1 MQKILTTNNVWS
13 FELFDYVAIYEND
26 QLLTYTYTKPLSTKQ
41 IIDSSYNIY
50 TRIKDNEN
58 YALVIPPSGDD
69 KTVYTTLRIQ
79 VDFGGNDS
87 LFIIGATSEKYFSEK
102 FKSLTSYDGSVAYLV
117 SKKGTIFSSNDVEQ
131 LGKKVPADVK
141 QAMGKSGRST
151 VHLHHMDY
159 VMMERKVNKE
169 FRFVYLLPKSE
180 IVKQTLS
187 GMRTFIGV
195 SLLIAVALIFVATVL
210 ILHMTEFIKDFIRA
224 MGRVR
229 DRDYDTK
236 MEKYGNQTLDE
247 LVDTFNLMTGEISYL
262 IRTTY
267 ESQIL
272 LNEMEIKSLQHQ
284 MNPHFLFNI
293 LLTIQIRAKMSGD
306 ETLYRM
312 ISSLSSLL
320 RAGIYKDKRALISVG
335 EELKYVEYYLW
346 LQKERFEDRLTYSI
360 NVSDDSILE
369 CEIPRLVIEPMV
381 ENAVVHGVENT
392 SDHATICVT
401 LEYEEDTVLIHVID
415 NGVGFDTSAF
425 ETEGE
430 RVGTDGTIKREKM
443 GLSNVD
449 QRIKLMYGESYGLTI
464 HSKQN
469 EGTDIAIRIPRKKL
483 EITDDSSNDS
493 R

>member
-1 MQKILTTNNVWS
+1 
-13 FELFDYVAIYEND
+13 
-26 QLLTYTYTKPLSTKQ
+26 
-41 IIDSSYNIY
+41 
-50 TRIKDNEN
+50 
-58 YALVIPPSGDD
+58 
-69 KTVYTTLRIQ
+69 
-79 VDFGGNDS
+79 
-87 LFIIGATSEKYFSEK
+87 
-102 FKSLTSYDGSVAYLV
+102 
-117 SKKGTIFSSNDVEQ
+117 
-131 LGKKVPADVK
+131 
-141 QAMGKSGRST
+141 
-151 VHLHHMDY
+151 
-159 VMMERKVNKE
+159 
-169 FRFVYLLPKSE
+169 
-180 IVKQTLS
+180 
-187 GMRTFIGV
+187 
-195 SLLIAVALIFVATVL
+195 
-210 ILHMTEFIKDFIRA
+210 
-224 MGRVR
+224 
-229 DRDYDTK
+229 
-236 MEKYGNQTLDE
+236 
-247 LVDTFNLMTGEISYL
+247 
-262 IRTTY
+262 
-267 ESQIL
+267 
-272 LNEMEIKSLQHQ
+272 